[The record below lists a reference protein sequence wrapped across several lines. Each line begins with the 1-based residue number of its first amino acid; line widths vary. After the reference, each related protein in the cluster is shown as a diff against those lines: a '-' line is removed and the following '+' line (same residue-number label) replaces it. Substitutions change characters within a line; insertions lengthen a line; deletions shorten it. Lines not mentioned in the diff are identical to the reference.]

1 MPKAGKTGVTSNT
14 PKNILFGA
22 GTIHKNVAYTPSGY
36 TLTSDTEI
44 DSSKTYYT
52 RSGSAGSY
60 VYTAVTSPVV
70 ANIGTY
76 YEMTSG
82 GWNFEDSIVGA
93 TQGGSKLSIVP
104 EFVDVEA
111 DGALVLVKGLKVKT
125 GETASMEINFLEINK
140 DIMTHALIG
149 EVGESEDT
157 HFDVLQTKA
166 DLVDGDYYENIA
178 FVGETLDKRQIIV
191 IMENALCTSGFE
203 SEGKNKEAGVGTY
216 TFTCH
221 AEIDSDLQTLP
232 VKIYYP
238 KETA

>member
-1 MPKAGKTGVTSNT
+1 MSGTKAGKTGVTANT

-22 GTIHKNVAYTPSGY
+22 GTIHKNVKY
-36 TLTSDTEI
+36 EN
-44 DSSKTYYT
+44 
-52 RSGSAGSY
+52 GS
-60 VYTAVTSPVV
+60 
-70 ANIGTY
+70 
-76 YEMTSG
+76 
-82 GWNFEDSIVGA
+82 WNFENSIIGA

-111 DGALVLVKGLKVKT
+111 DGAMVLVKGLKVKT
-125 GETASMEINFLEINK
+125 GETASMEINFLEINQ

-149 EVGESEDT
+149 EQGTSEDNNY
-157 HFDVLQTKA
+157 DVLQTKA
-166 DLVDGDYYENIA
+166 DLVDGDYYDNIA
-178 FVGETLDKRQIIV
+178 FIGQTLDKRNIIV

-221 AEIDSDLQTLP
+221 ADIESDLQTLP

-238 KETA
+238 KTV

>member
-1 MPKAGKTGVTSNT
+1 MPKAGRTGVTSNT

-22 GTIHKNVAYTPSGY
+22 GTIHKNVAYT
-36 TLTSDTEI
+36 E
-44 DSSKTYYT
+44 
-52 RSGSAGSY
+52 
-60 VYTAVTSPVV
+60 
-70 ANIGTY
+70 GT
-76 YEMTSG
+76 

-178 FVGETLDKRQIIV
+178 FVGQTLDKRQIIV
-191 IMENALCTSGFE
+191 IMENVLCTSGFE

>member
-1 MPKAGKTGVTSNT
+1 MPKAGRTGVTSNT

-22 GTIHKNVAYTPSGY
+22 GTIHKNV
-36 TLTSDTEI
+36 
-44 DSSKTYYT
+44 TYSQET
-52 RSGSAGSY
+52 
-60 VYTAVTSPVV
+60 
-70 ANIGTY
+70 
-76 YEMTSG
+76 
-82 GWNFEDSIVGA
+82 GWNFETSIVGA

-149 EVGESEDT
+149 EIGTSEDT

-178 FVGETLDKRQIIV
+178 FVGQTLDKRQIIV
-191 IMENALCTSGFE
+191 IMENVLCTSGFE

-221 AEIDSDLQTLP
+221 ADIDSDLQTLP